1 MYFIAPNYRFQIRI
15 GCDPISDREYLYL
28 FRWDG
33 HKSGCSAVPIR
44 PINGSSQIVK
54 GAASSAIVDTRSCYF
69 YIRFQQFTGWWISRR
84 STANHSKDLK
94 LVMVLK
100 SVALTSLSEI
110 TDIIRKCI
118 NRQLV
123 TYINTFDYD
132 N

>member
-1 MYFIAPNYRFQIRI
+1 
-15 GCDPISDREYLYL
+15 
-28 FRWDG
+28 
-33 HKSGCSAVPIR
+33 
-44 PINGSSQIVK
+44 
-54 GAASSAIVDTRSCYF
+54 
-69 YIRFQQFTGWWISRR
+69 
-84 STANHSKDLK
+84 
-94 LVMVLK
+94 MVLK